1 MGTKK
6 LHPSVEK
13 FKAFTKTH
21 PLILKEVRGGKKS
34 LQDFFEEWYILGE
47 DDPVWEKYVAEG
59 SGPKEKTGGKSSW
72 LNQLG
77 TMLENLD
84 TAQVQGHLQHLTE
97 AIAAVQNVITQFTG
111 PQQAPQSRAPQ
122 PKGPFSF
129 RKD

>member
-47 DDPVWEKYVAEG
+47 DDPVWEKYAAEG
-59 SGPKEKTGGKSSW
+59 SETKEKTGGRSSW

-77 TMLENLD
+77 AMLENLD
-84 TAQVQGHLQHLTE
+84 PAQVQGHLQHLTE
-97 AIAAVQNVITQFTG
+97 AIAAVQNVISQFTG
-111 PQQAPQSRAPQ
+111 GQTPQSQAPQ